1 MNLGKIS
8 AYRGELMGFAI
19 LIVMLFHMGVPRS
32 SSWYGLVRMGN
43 LGVDIFLFLSGMG
56 LWYSWSKNPALRQF
70 YFNRVI
76 RIYPAWLIIAGYYFI
91 SRFDFAHA
99 TVDSWINLVMQVL
112 FNWNFWRF
120 DQLTFWYVPA
130 TMMLYVFA
138 PFYMEAVRRNP
149 ACRWLVVFPLMW
161 CIMVTYITPI
171 HNAVGH
177 IEIFWSRVPIFFL
190 GINLAESIRNKT
202 TLPASTWVMV
212 VAAFVVSLGACVW
225 LEQMRHGRF
234 PLYTER
240 MLYIVLA
247 VTTVIIMSEVFD
259 RLRSVKFVNA
269 AFAFVGGISLEIYL
283 LHVEYV
289 LRPLQ
294 KAYNLPYWPRF
305 LVVLA
310 ISVPLAWIISKVC
323 SIIIN
328 RLKTLTVNR

>member
-1 MNLGKIS
+1 
-8 AYRGELMGFAI
+8 MGFAI

-56 LWYSWSKNPALRQF
+56 LWYSWSRNPKFRHF

-99 TVDSWINLVMQVL
+99 TTDSWINLIMQVL

-149 ACRWLVVFPLMW
+149 ACRWLIVFPLMW

-177 IEIFWSRVPIFFL
+177 IEIFWSRVPIFFF
-190 GINLAESIRNKT
+190 GINLAETIRNKT

-212 VAAFVVSLGACVW
+212 IMAFVVSLGACVW

-247 VTTVIIMSEVFD
+247 ITTVIIMSEVFD
-259 RLRSVKFVNA
+259 RLSSVKFVNT

-305 LVVLA
+305 SWFSPSAYL
-310 ISVPLAWIISKVC
+310 S
-323 SIIIN
+323 
-328 RLKTLTVNR
+328 RG